1 MDAALARPQQLWFLN
16 TRVTIRISYTEG
28 ADEISV
34 LEHWAPHGDS
44 PPLHVHQHE
53 DEVFHIL
60 EGEFR
65 FRVGDRELRARAG
78 EPLLGPKGAPHSY
91 LVESL
96 EGGRMLTIT
105 RGQDFERFVRGHLA
119 VRQSGTGYRSV
130 RDHPRPSRCR
140 LWPPHARSTGSNW
153 SALHWGGVGHGPAEP
168 YSRPKHLIESH
179 AAPARLR
186 GP

>member
-1 MDAALARPQQLWFLN
+1 MHAALARPQQLWFLN

-65 FRVGDRELRARAG
+65 FRVGDRDLRARAG
-78 EPLLGPKGAPHSY
+78 ETLLGPKGVPHTY
-91 LVESL
+91 RVESL

-105 RGQDFERFVRGHLA
+105 RGQDFERFVRA
-119 VRQSGTGYRSV
+119 F
-130 RDHPRPSRCR
+130 SR
-140 LWPPHARSTGSNW
+140 
-153 SALHWGGVGHGPAEP
+153 PAERDGLP
-168 YSRPKHLIESH
+168 ERSGPPTPEQVQALASACQEHGIE
-179 AAPARLR
+179 LV
-186 GP
+186 GPPLG